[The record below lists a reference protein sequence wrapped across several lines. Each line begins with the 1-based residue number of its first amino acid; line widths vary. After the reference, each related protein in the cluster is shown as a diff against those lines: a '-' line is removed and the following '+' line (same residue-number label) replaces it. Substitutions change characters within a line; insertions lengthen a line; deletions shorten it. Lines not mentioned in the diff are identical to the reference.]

1 MICPCCNQI
10 GSQITKT
17 LKMSGRVIIRFWEC
31 FLCEGRFVT
40 EGFSYNRLRLVMI
53 KTENRYAKQSL
64 LVPERL
70 FINSRPLRLVK
81 SKSDKYTG
89 KKEVLNFFLNKPF

>member
-1 MICPCCNQI
+1 MICPCCKQI

-17 LKMSGRVIIRFWEC
+17 LKMSGRAIIRFWKC

-40 EGFSYNRLRLVMI
+40 EGFSYYRLRLVMI
-53 KTENRYAKQSL
+53 KTNCQHTNNNL
-64 LVPERL
+64 LIPKKL
-70 FINSRPLRLVK
+70 LINSRPLRLVK
-81 SKSDKYTG
+81 SKSGKYSG